1 MLWKFSKK
9 FQFAADKVIPNSFV
23 FCIILTFIVYILG
36 LLLTHAGVMDL
47 IDYWYDG
54 LWSMIQ
60 FAFQMTLLVV
70 VCSAAAKSPFV
81 EKILSKASRI
91 PKTPAAA
98 YAFLIVISTLAGWI
112 NWAFGM
118 ILAPILSMYLS
129 KNVQKCHF
137 PFMVVIGYACM
148 IGVQPVCL
156 SASAVALLA
165 SPDHFMVDQ
174 IGVLPVTTTAFNPVG
189 LSMVVILIAL
199 TMLVA
204 VNFKVPEDEVVE
216 YTGDINFNL
225 GDSKEKPAEK
235 KTVAD
240 RMNNGRMMM
249 FIVGFA
255 CLAFII
261 KYFYTQYQGFEVEF
275 TKECLLDF
283 TQRFSLN
290 FNLVIFI
297 FLTLDIFL
305 YQTPLKFTN
314 AIRDNMALAA
324 PVMIQFPFYGGIM
337 GMMKDSGLTQVVAN
351 YLIAIATERTFYWFS
366 YLSASIVNLFVPS
379 QGGQWIVQ
387 GPILVEAA
395 KPFHAHLPTVVSAFM
410 YGDEATNLIQPL
422 YIIPALSLVNMKLKQ
437 VWGLMAFIW
446 LLWFIAT
453 TVGLLVLPAI
463 FL

>member
-1 MLWKFSKK
+1 MLWRFSKK

-23 FCIILTFIVYILG
+23 FCLVLTFIVYILG
-36 LLLTHAGVMDL
+36 LIFTDAGVIDL

-81 EKILSKASRI
+81 EKILSKVSRI

-98 YAFLIVISTLAGWI
+98 YAFLIVIATVAGWI

-129 KNVQKCHF
+129 KNVRRCHF
-137 PFMVVIGYACM
+137 PLMVVVGYACM
-148 IGVQPVCL
+148 IGVQPICP

-174 IGVLPVTTTAFNPVG
+174 IGVIPVTETAFNPVG
-189 LSMVVILIAL
+189 LSMAGILILL
-199 TMLVA
+199 TLLVS
-204 VNFKVPEDEVVE
+204 VNFRVPENEVVE
-216 YTGDINFNL
+216 YTGDIDFND
-225 GDSKEKPAEK
+225 GDSKEKSTGEV
-235 KTVAD
+235 TVAD
-240 RMNNGRMMM
+240 RMNNSRIMMLIVGIASLI
-249 FIVGFA
+249 FIVQ
-255 CLAFII
+255 
-261 KYFYTQYQGFEVEF
+261 YFYTNGF
-275 TKECLLDF
+275 K
-283 TQRFSLN
+283 LN

-297 FLTLDIFL
+297 FLTLNFFL
-305 YQTPLKFTN
+305 YQTPLKFTD

-337 GMMKDSGLTQVVAN
+337 GMMASSGLTEVVAN
-351 YLIAIATERTFYWFS
+351 GLIAVATEKTIYWFS

-387 GPILVEAA
+387 GPILVKAA
-395 KPFHAHLPTVVSAFM
+395 EPFNAHLPTVVSAFM

-437 VWGLMAFIW
+437 AWGLMAFIW
-446 LLWFIAT
+446 FLWFIAT
-453 TVGLLVLPAI
+453 TIGFIVLPMI

>member
-1 MLWKFSKK
+1 MLWRFSKK

-23 FCIILTFIVYILG
+23 FCLVLTFIVYILG
-36 LLLTHAGVMDL
+36 LFLTDAGGVDL
-47 IDYWYDG
+47 VDYWYDG

-60 FAFQMTLLVV
+60 FAFQMTILVV

-81 EKILSKASRI
+81 ERILSKVSRI

-98 YAFLIVISTLAGWI
+98 YAFLIIISTLAGWI

-129 KNVQKCHF
+129 KNVRKCHF
-137 PFMVVIGYACM
+137 PLMVVVGYACM
-148 IGVQPVCL
+148 IGVQPVCP

-165 SPDHFMVDQ
+165 SPDHFMIDQ
-174 IGVLPVTTTAFNPVG
+174 IGVLPVTATAFNPVG
-189 LSMVVILIAL
+189 LSMVAILILL
-199 TMLVA
+199 TLFVA
-204 VNFKVPEDEVVE
+204 VNFKVPENEVVE
-216 YTGDINFNL
+216 YTGDIDFNC
-225 GDSKEKPAEK
+225 GETEKPVKEQ
-235 KTVAD
+235 TVAD
-240 RMNNGRMMM
+240 RMNNSRIMM
-249 FIVGFA
+249 
-255 CLAFII
+255 LII
-261 KYFYTQYQGFEVEF
+261 GVASLVYIIQHFYTQGF
-275 TKECLLDF
+275 K
-283 TQRFSLN
+283 LN

-297 FLTLDIFL
+297 FLTLNFFL
-305 YQTPLKFTN
+305 YQTPLKFTD

-337 GMMKDSGLTQVVAN
+337 GMMSSSGLTMVVAN
-351 YLIAIATERTFYWFS
+351 ALIAVATEKTIYWFS

-395 KPFHAHLPTVVSAFM
+395 KPFHADLPTVVSAFM

-437 VWGLMAFIW
+437 AWGLMAFTW
-446 LLWFIAT
+446 FLWFIAT
-453 TVGLLVLPAI
+453 TIGFLVLPMI